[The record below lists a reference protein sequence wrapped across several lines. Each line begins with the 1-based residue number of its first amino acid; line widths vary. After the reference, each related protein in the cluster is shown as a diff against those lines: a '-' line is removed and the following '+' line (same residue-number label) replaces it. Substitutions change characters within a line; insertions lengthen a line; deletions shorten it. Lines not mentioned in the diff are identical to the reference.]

1 MRPLAVIA
9 LLLALVVPAP
19 GAQRVIELGADV
31 VEVDQANERAEGQGH
46 VWARFEGA
54 DLKADLVKAD
64 LKAGTMLATGDVEI
78 RQRDRLLSAA
88 ELQYDLN
95 AKRGLLKEAHGQMGP
110 ILFGAERA
118 DITPDTVLGVGASL
132 TTCDRPHPHYHLT
145 ASRITITPGRATVKG
160 ATLRWHGRRI
170 LKLPQFHV
178 PLPGGRQQEAG
189 LVPKVGYARGD
200 GPFFGL
206 RYGWT
211 AARQVDSSIEFR
223 QTALR
228 GTRGIA
234 RADLDRPW
242 GQVSLALA
250 SKDDWTE
257 KTPPIDDPRA
267 AIRRFLVDKLPELRA
282 EFDKR
287 RIAPWLSLGG
297 YVTAGRYLERDTE
310 VRDSR
315 TAATVF
321 LTPGAFKVS
330 GVSLEAGIGWRGLA
344 AGGDRQTVLVSRI
357 SLGLLQTPRS
367 SLRVSFIRRKAI
379 GRSPFSFDA
388 VEIERELS
396 ADAKVSLSHG
406 WAIENVHRY
415 DLDQRRFRDADIKV
429 SRTAHCLRYAAVW
442 LKARKEFRLQ
452 VELSAF

>member
-1 MRPLAVIA
+1 M
-9 LLLALVVPAP
+9 
-19 GAQRVIELGADV
+19 IELGADV

-54 DLKADLVKAD
+54 ELKANLVKAD
-64 LKAGTMLATGDVEI
+64 LKAGTLLATGDVEI

-95 AKRGLLKEAHGQMGP
+95 ARRGLLKEAHGRMGP

-118 DITPDTVLGVGASL
+118 DMTPETVVGEGASL
-132 TTCDRPHPHYHLT
+132 TTCDRAHPHYCLT
-145 ASRITITPGRATVKG
+145 AGRITVTRGRATVKG
-160 ATLRWHGRRI
+160 ATLWWHGRRI

-178 PLPGGRQQEAG
+178 PLPGGRQQEPG
-189 LVPKVGYARGD
+189 LLPKVGYARGD
-200 GPFFGL
+200 GPFVGL
-206 RYGWT
+206 KYGWT
-211 AARQVDSSIEFR
+211 AGRQVDSSIEFR

-242 GQVSLALA
+242 GQISLALA
-250 SKDDWTE
+250 TKGDWTE
-257 KTPPIDDPRA
+257 TTPPIDDPQTGIA
-267 AIRRFLVDKLPELRA
+267 RFLVDKIPEFRA

-297 YVTAGRYLERDTE
+297 YVTAGRYLERDTD

-321 LTPGAFKVS
+321 LTPAAFKIS
-330 GVSLEAGIGWRGLA
+330 GVSIEPGLGWRGLT

-367 SLRVSFIRRKAI
+367 SLRVSYIRRKAL

-388 VEIERELS
+388 VEIEREVS
-396 ADAKVSLSHG
+396 ADAKVGLSHG

-415 DLDQRRFRDADIKV
+415 DLDQHRFRDAEVKV
-429 SRTAHCLRYAAVW
+429 SRTAHCLRYSAVW